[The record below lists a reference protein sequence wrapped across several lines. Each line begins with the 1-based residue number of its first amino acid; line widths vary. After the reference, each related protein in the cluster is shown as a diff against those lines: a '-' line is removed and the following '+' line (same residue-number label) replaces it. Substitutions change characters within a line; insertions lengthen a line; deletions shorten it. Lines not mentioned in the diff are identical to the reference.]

1 MDTGAAVAVITFQ
14 PSQDQAVL
22 VAAAAG
28 RDAVEARLRPQ
39 RAVDRVVHLTSQR
52 GAWVGTARVGQ
63 LCSRRGREF
72 CPLVATRSARW

>member
-52 GAWVGTARVGQ
+52 GAWVSPLTAPVVIAI
-63 LCSRRGREF
+63 LDREGGVIW
-72 CPLVATRSARW
+72 PSTW